1 MPTLAEPFP
10 PPPFTGF
17 SPDALAF
24 LRELTANNERDWF
37 NANKSRYETV
47 VRDPLISL
55 AADLAARLV
64 KAKLPLRADPKKT
77 MFRIHRDVRF
87 SKDKSPYKTHAGA
100 VLSRNGEKMAPGSLY
115 VHIDPAGSMVV
126 AGFYRPEPP
135 VLAKLRRAVVA
146 DPAGW
151 GKVVAALKRGGFAL
165 ETTEALAR
173 LPKGFESAPAAL
185 AGTLKMK
192 SWYVKQDLSATQ
204 IKSAALIET
213 LAAFAGKV
221 APLLRFGWAALDQGS
236 DPIPYAS
243 GVQR

>member
-1 MPTLAEPFP
+1 MPTLAEDFP

-17 SPDALAF
+17 PPDALAF
-24 LRELTANNERDWF
+24 LRELTANNEREWF
-37 NANKSRYETV
+37 LPNKSRYETA

-55 AADLAARLV
+55 AADLSTRLA
-64 KAKLPLRADPKKT
+64 KAKLPLRADPKRT

-87 SKDKSPYKTHAGA
+87 SKDKAPYKIHAGA

-135 VLAKLRRAVVA
+135 VLTKLRHAVVA

-151 GKVVAALKRGGFAL
+151 AKVQASLKRAGFAL
-165 ETTEALAR
+165 KTTDALAR
-173 LPKGFESAPAAL
+173 LPKGFETAPAAL
-185 AGTLKMK
+185 AETLKMK
-192 SWYVKQDLSATQ
+192 SWYVQQDLSAAE

-213 LAAFAGKV
+213 LAGFAGKV
-221 APLLRFGWAALDQGS
+221 APLLQFGWAAID
-236 DPIPYAS
+236 
-243 GVQR
+243 